1 MELSSEYESSSSFT
15 NDIINNNSNS
25 NSLDDFSINKLNY
38 IRETIE
44 NMNKFNQIEVLRLL
58 KKHKNVFFN
67 ENKYGVHINLTELSN
82 NIIEELE
89 IYINYVN
96 TQEDTLHEAEQQK
109 ETFKNIYFAK
119 DNKDNNIKI
128 HN

>member
-1 MELSSEYESSSSFT
+1 MELSNEFEVLST
-15 NDIINNNSNS
+15 NTKTNNSNS
-25 NSLDDFSINKLNY
+25 CNPLDDFSINKLNY

-58 KKHKNVFFN
+58 NKHKNVFFN
-67 ENKYGVHINLTELSN
+67 ENKYGVHINLTELPN
-82 NIIEELE
+82 NIIDELE
-89 IYINYVN
+89 IYIHYVN

-119 DNKDNNIKI
+119 DNKDNNVKI

>member
-1 MELSSEYESSSSFT
+1 MELSSEYESSSST
-15 NDIINNNSNS
+15 NNNNNNNS

-58 KKHKNVFFN
+58 NKHKNVFFN
-67 ENKYGVHINLTELSN
+67 ENKYGVHINLTELPN

-89 IYINYVN
+89 IYIHYVN

-119 DNKDNNIKI
+119 DNKDNNVKI
-128 HN
+128 HS

>member
-1 MELSSEYESSSSFT
+1 MELSSEYESSSST
-15 NDIINNNSNS
+15 NNNNNNS

-58 KKHKNVFFN
+58 NKHKNVFFN
-67 ENKYGVHINLTELSN
+67 ENKYGVHINLTELPN
-82 NIIEELE
+82 NIIDELD
-89 IYINYVN
+89 IYIHYVN

-109 ETFKNIYFAK
+109 LSLQNIYFAK
-119 DNKDNNIKI
+119 DNKDNNVKI
-128 HN
+128 HS